1 MKIKKNRRREWA
13 RLLVKTIIMM
23 IAVIMAIMLLKL
35 QRIEGNQWEPVYRD
49 GDLVLKRRIDDVP
62 FALLR
67 VRGCD
72 D

>member
-1 MKIKKNRRREWA
+1 MRIKKSRRREWA
-13 RLLVKTIIMM
+13 RLLVKMMIMM
-23 IAVIMAIMLLKL
+23 VAAIMAIMLLKL
-35 QRIEGNQWEPVYRD
+35 QRIEGNQWESAYRD

-67 VRGCD
+67 VRGFD

>member
-1 MKIKKNRRREWA
+1 MKIKKSRRREWA
-13 RLLVKTIIMM
+13 RLLVKVIVVVTAIIMAM
-23 IAVIMAIMLLKL
+23 MLLKL
-35 QRIEGNQWEPVYRD
+35 QRIEGNQWEPAYRD

-67 VRGCD
+67 VRGFD